1 MSTPAP
7 NTKPVPEGP
16 WDGGPDLDPNR
27 WKGWLSE
34 HSQKFDEGV
43 TKLKEELQE
52 AFEDISGKPGE
63 DGNPTDPKALARYQT
78 KLSEYTTYR
87 SLQSNSAKSLA
98 DMQKQNARN
107 LG

>member
-1 MSTPAP
+1 MSELIRPAP
-7 NTKPVPEGP
+7 PKWDDGVPESP
-16 WDGGPDLDPNR
+16 
-27 WKGWLSE
+27 WKGWLSQ
-34 HSQKFDEGV
+34 HSQRFDEGV
-43 TKLKEELQE
+43 EVLKEELDK
-52 AFEDISGKPGE
+52 AFDKISGGNGE
-63 DGNPTDPKALARYQT
+63 DGNPTDPQALAEYQT